1 MQASTSL
8 TEEIVKVDHLSF
20 GYTAQKLIL
29 NDSSFSIKKGEIIAI
44 AGPSGVGKTTLAFI
58 LKGLIPH
65 SIKGVLA
72 GDVTIAGQNVYKT
85 KIATLARYVGMV
97 FQDLNTQLF
106 SATVLEEIQFGLRN
120 MHLDLSLADDALERL
135 SLQDLKEQIPMN
147 LSAGQK
153 QRVVIASVIAPLPQI
168 LILDEPSAHLDPP
181 AKLLLIKWL
190 KELNSELNT
199 TILVID
205 QDPNFIGELC
215 NTTLLIKDKHI
226 IRVEKKDVLAQKMGW
241 SWTYWTQ

>member
-1 MQASTSL
+1 METPVIP
-8 TEEIVKVDHLSF
+8 TEEIIKVSNLSF
-20 GYTAQKLIL
+20 GYTSQHLIIK
-29 NDSSFSIKKGEIIAI
+29 DSSFEINKGEIVAI
-44 AGPSGVGKTTLAFI
+44 SGPSGIGKTTLAYI

-65 SIKGVLA
+65 SIKGVLS
-72 GDVTIAGQNVYKT
+72 GDIVVAGQNLYKT
-85 KIATLARYVGMV
+85 NIAQLARYVGMV

-135 SLQDLKEQIPMN
+135 SLTDLKGQIPMN

-181 AKLLLIKWL
+181 AKILLIKWL

-205 QDPNFIGELC
+205 QDPNFIGDLC
-215 NTTLLIKDKHI
+215 TSALLIKENRI
-226 IRVEKKDVLAQKMGW
+226 IRVAKEDVLTQQMGW
-241 SWTYWTQ
+241 SWTYWRL